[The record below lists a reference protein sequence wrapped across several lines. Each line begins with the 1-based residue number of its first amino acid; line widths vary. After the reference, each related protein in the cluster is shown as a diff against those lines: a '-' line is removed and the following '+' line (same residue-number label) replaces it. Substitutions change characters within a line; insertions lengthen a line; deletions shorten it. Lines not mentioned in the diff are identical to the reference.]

1 MTISLTAEPRRMGLY
16 APHFW
21 MRSSNNLQAYTNAT
35 LVPLLFSEHL
45 PYVSFID
52 RTQLLRGRLES
63 GGPKQLNVEDV
74 RTIRS
79 GEVNLGSRRRS
90 FGGPDSGPGR
100 DIGGTVIPVF
110 DGELILLVSPGKEVG
125 ASRPSSFVRS
135 RPPSSIIESSL
146 GGTGEK
152 AISRAPSIRVRPGSS
167 HGLDRKTSLAR
178 RNSLP
183 SIAARTSLII
193 PEHPT
198 ERPVRVVV
206 QAGTLE
212 RLVDVLAHGLP
223 GISVSISDDNG
234 EMPLKDGRTRDVKL
248 DRGDFSSIW
257 WNVFRS
263 FVTPLVFFEVR
274 SRFCFPAL
282 FSERITLQLLR
293 KRYVSASNI
302 NLTSPA
308 SLVHVARVRGEII
321 EVLNEWLRSGGGP
334 QDLLDDSAL
343 YLAVKSFLEN
353 SSDHA
358 MPESQYKGEA
368 EVIESWT
375 GLKGRISNFS
385 TLFSSQTLRPS
396 IPRTPAQEHK
406 ATSSGVLIFAD
417 LPEFDRMTPDQLVND
432 LNALASAAYRNIT
445 EDVSSLN
452 IKPLAPLTPSRI
464 FLPPQTS
471 WRYRAPIGLVG
482 FHHGMRV
489 LPMKMWRSRPFI
501 LTCWRCRNLP

>member
-1 MTISLTAEPRRMGLY
+1 MTISLAAEPRRMGLY
-16 APHFW
+16 EPHFW
-21 MRSSNNLQAYTNAT
+21 MRSSNSVQPSTNAS
-35 LVPLLFSEHL
+35 LVPLLFPEHL

-79 GEVNLGSRRRS
+79 GEFNLGPRRRS
-90 FGGPDSGPGR
+90 FGGPDSGPGL

-110 DGELILLVSPGKEVG
+110 DGELILLVSPGKEVS

-135 RPPSSIIESSL
+135 RPPSSIVESSL
-146 GGTGEK
+146 GGGGEK

-167 HGLDRKTSLAR
+167 RPGSSHGLDRKASLAR

-183 SIAARTSLII
+183 SIAARASLVI

-212 RLVDVLAHGLP
+212 RLVDILAHGLP

-234 EMPLKDGRTRDVKL
+234 EMPLKDGRTRDAKL
-248 DRGDFSSIW
+248 DHGDFSSIW

-274 SRFCFPAL
+274 SRFFFPAL

-293 KRYVSASNI
+293 KRYVSASNV

-308 SLVHVARVRGEII
+308 SLVHVARVRGEVID
-321 EVLNEWLRSGGGP
+321 VLNEWLRNGGGS

-353 SSDHA
+353 PSDHV
-358 MPESQYKGEA
+358 MPESQYKGDA
-368 EVIESWT
+368 EVIESWE
-375 GLKGRISNFS
+375 GLKGRMSSFS
-385 TLFSSQTLRPS
+385 TLFTSQTLRPS
-396 IPRTPAQEHK
+396 IPKTPAQKHK
-406 ATSSGVLIFAD
+406 TSSSGVVIFAD
-417 LPEFDRMTPDQLVND
+417 LPDFDRMTPDQLVND
-432 LNALASAAYRNIT
+432 LNVMASAAYRNIT
-445 EDVSSLN
+445 EDVSSLI
-452 IKPLAPLTPSRI
+452 IKSPTHPLTPCRI
-464 FLPPQTS
+464 FLPLQTF

-482 FHHGMRV
+482 FHHGTRV
-489 LPMKMWRSRPFI
+489 PPMKMWTSKPFI
-501 LTCWRCRNLP
+501 LI